1 MKLPQITD
9 TLSGY
14 QYEWTEEHIKIGVS
28 RIKNTDEKVSGEI
41 TVSTDAPGYSPHL
54 HQALFNFSST
64 RSRDE
69 LAKRLNKQFDHTD
82 WEVILEQLSVYTL
95 ERVRRGEPVVTLYAS
110 QEVVPPKYLLE
121 PLIIQNLPNCI
132 YGDPGSLK
140 SNTALLL
147 TQLIQLPWYDN
158 PLSFHVPENSTSCLY
173 LDWETDQD
181 TLQWQLTKLQNG
193 MPGYTNE
200 VIPMLINYRRCAA
213 PLARD
218 IEAIRNRIEECNA
231 KMIVIDSLGLA
242 CGGELKE
249 AESALSFFAGL
260 RQLHVTSL
268 ILAHNSKGSGETG
281 IKKSIYG
288 SVFFEAGMR
297 NVWEI
302 RKQQENGEDEAHMAL
317 FHKKSPPFG
326 KLQHPIGFKL
336 TFTEDSTHVSTEDPK
351 NIGEFIDRMGTQE
364 RILNFLKDESRKVA
378 TPEIYQHFPELTE
391 NNIRNALSNLK
402 KSGSITSLERGTWGL
417 SYKGGDVS

>member
-158 PLSFHVPENSTSCLY
+158 PLSFHVPEPSTFI
-173 LDWETDQD
+173 TV
-181 TLQWQLTKLQNG
+181 
-193 MPGYTNE
+193 PHH
-200 VIPMLINYRRCAA
+200 A
-213 PLARD
+213 PLFPKPARS
-218 IEAIRNRIEECNA
+218 ATHAHR
-231 KMIVIDSLGLA
+231 KDSSA
-242 CGGELKE
+242 
-249 AESALSFFAGL
+249 AE
-260 RQLHVTSL
+260 
-268 ILAHNSKGSGETG
+268 
-281 IKKSIYG
+281 
-288 SVFFEAGMR
+288 
-297 NVWEI
+297 
-302 RKQQENGEDEAHMAL
+302 
-317 FHKKSPPFG
+317 
-326 KLQHPIGFKL
+326 
-336 TFTEDSTHVSTEDPK
+336 
-351 NIGEFIDRMGTQE
+351 
-364 RILNFLKDESRKVA
+364 ESRQSRRLI
-378 TPEIYQHFPELTE
+378 PPDC
-391 NNIRNALSNLK
+391 N
-402 KSGSITSLERGTWGL
+402 
-417 SYKGGDVS
+417 